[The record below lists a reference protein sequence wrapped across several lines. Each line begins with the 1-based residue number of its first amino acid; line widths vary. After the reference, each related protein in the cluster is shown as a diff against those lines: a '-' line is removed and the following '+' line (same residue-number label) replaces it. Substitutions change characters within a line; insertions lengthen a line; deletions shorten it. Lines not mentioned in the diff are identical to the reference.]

1 MASIEFNEKSSGVV
15 TVVFKDEDGA
25 AVIPTSI
32 LWTLTT
38 VDGATVINSREQV
51 SIAVPA
57 ASIEILLSGDD
68 LSLLSTEQGS
78 RITRTLIIEAVYDS
92 DLGTDIPLR
101 DNTIITIRNLQYI
114 ST

>member
-1 MASIEFNEKSSGVV
+1 MAAIEFDEKSAGVI
-15 TVVFKDEDGA
+15 TVVFKDEDGD

-38 VDGATVINSREQV
+38 ANGATVINSREQV

-68 LSLLSTEQGS
+68 LALLPTEQGS

-92 DLGTDIPLR
+92 DLGTDIPLK
-101 DNTIITIRNLQYI
+101 DDEVITIRNLQY
-114 ST
+114 